1 MVMNYQHII
10 YEKRNQAG
18 WIYLNREKDMNS
30 LSSIMLTEITDVLT
44 AAEKDDDVRVLV
56 LTGKGKAF
64 CAGADLKEVLSSFGQ
79 KKGPDPDF
87 LDKARVFTNKLR
99 HFPKPVIGALNGLT
113 LAGGLEIAMCCDVI
127 IAAES
132 AKIGDAHLNY
142 GIFPGGGGAAVL
154 PRKIGLNR
162 AKHLL
167 FTGDF
172 ISASEMKEYGFVNQ
186 VVPDGE
192 LEKSV
197 DALAKKMTVKSPLGL
212 KLVKHVANQ
221 SLDQTEETALQQ
233 EFLTLREYTCSY
245 DIEEGLKA
253 FGEKRKPEFKGY

>member
-1 MVMNYQHII
+1 MNYQHII

-56 LTGKGKAF
+56 LIGKGKAF
-64 CAGADLKEVLSSFGQ
+64 CAGADLKEVLGGFGQ
-79 KKGPDPDF
+79 KKGPEPDF
-87 LDKARVFTNKLR
+87 LDKAQQATNKLR
-99 HFPKPVIGALNGLT
+99 HFSKPVIGALNGLT
-113 LAGGLEIAMCCDVI
+113 LAGGLEVAMCCDVI

-132 AKIGDAHLNY
+132 AKIGDAHSNF
-142 GIFPGGGGAAVL
+142 GMFPGAGGAAIL

-162 AKHLL
+162 AKYLL
-167 FTGDF
+167 FTGEF
-172 ISASEMKEYGFVNQ
+172 ISASEMKEFGFVNQ

-192 LEKSV
+192 LEKTV
-197 DALAKKMTVKSPLGL
+197 EALTKKLTAKSPLSL
-212 KLVKHVANQ
+212 KLMKHVANQ
-221 SLDQTEETALQQ
+221 SLDQTEEAALQQ
-233 EFLTLREYTCSY
+233 EFLTLRDYKTSY

>member
-1 MVMNYQHII
+1 MSYQHII
-10 YEKRNQAG
+10 YEKRNKAG
-18 WIYLNREKDMNS
+18 WIYLNREKEMNS
-30 LSSIMLTEITDVLT
+30 ICIVMLNEIIEVLV

-64 CAGADLKEVLSSFGQ
+64 CAGADLKEVLAGFGQ

-87 LDKARVFTNKLR
+87 LDKARVVMNKLR

-113 LAGGLEIAMCCDVI
+113 LAGGLELAMCCDVI

-142 GIFPGGGGAAVL
+142 GMFPGGGGAAVL
-154 PRKIGLNR
+154 PRKISLNR

-172 ISASEMKEYGFVNQ
+172 IPASEMKEYGFVHQ

-192 LEKSV
+192 LEKAV
-197 DALAKKMTVKSPLGL
+197 ETLAKKMTAKSPLGL
-212 KLVKHVANQ
+212 KLVKQVANQ
-221 SLDQTEETALQQ
+221 SLDQTEEAALQQ
-233 EFLTLREYTCSY
+233 EFLTLREYTHSY
-245 DIEEGLKA
+245 DIEEGLRA
-253 FGEKRKPEFKGY
+253 FQEKRKPEFKGY

>member
-1 MVMNYQHII
+1 MNYQHII

-212 KLVKHVANQ
+212 KLVKQVANQ
-221 SLDQTEETALQQ
+221 SLDQTEEAALQQ
-233 EFLTLREYTCSY
+233 EFLTLREYTHSY

-253 FGEKRKPEFKGY
+253 FQEKRKPEFKGY